1 MVCAS
6 NVASGL
12 AAAAAATAAAPRYV
26 LYFDQYHTDVLPN
39 NTLTAGITHVIT
51 AFANS
56 SLFASEPAGTYAPFK
71 DLTSIRQMFDNG
83 TKVCMAIGG
92 WGDAEG
98 FRAGLATNESRAL
111 YASNI
116 ATTLDTLGYDCIDMD
131 YEYPGG
137 NGYDYKQV
145 PNSDLTS
152 EIETFPELL
161 SAIKSAIGDKELSI
175 AVPGLERDM
184 IAYTAETVP
193 FINEAVDFVNVMTYD
208 LMNRRDT
215 VTKHHSDVEGSL
227 AAIQAY
233 LDRGMTASKLNLGI
247 AYYAK
252 YFTLPSNSTC
262 TGPLDCPI
270 VQAETADGQDAGNS
284 GAMTFEASSFPVTVD
299 ASNLT
304 ASTDGACGGTITC
317 AGTTWGAC
325 CSQYGYCGNTDAH
338 CGTGCQPDFGT
349 GCTAADTKTTAQ
361 SFADAIANGQTDT
374 ERGGQWYIDT
384 EASLFWTWDTA
395 ELIAEKF
402 TKIVSE
408 KGLGGVMAWSLAEDS
423 YDWSHLKAMQ
433 DGVKSLSTAAK
444 ARKVRRNIKY

>member
-1 MVCAS
+1 M
-6 NVASGL
+6 
-12 AAAAAATAAAPRYV
+12 TKR
-26 LYFDQYHTDVLPN
+26 YHTDVLPN

-56 SLFASEPAGTYAPFK
+56 SLFASDPVGEYTPFK
-71 DLTSIRQMFDNG
+71 DLTSVRQMFDNG

-92 WGDAEG
+92 WGDTEG

-116 ATTLDTLGYDCIDMD
+116 ATTLDNLGYDCVDID

-137 NGYDYKQV
+137 NGYDYKDV

-152 EIETFPELL
+152 EIDTYPELL
-161 SAIKSAIGDKELSI
+161 AAIKSAIGDKELSI

-184 IAYTAETVP
+184 IAYTAEKVP
-193 FINEAVDFVNVMTYD
+193 AINEAVDFVNLMSYD

-215 VTKHHSDVEGSL
+215 VTKHHSDINGSL
-227 AAIQAY
+227 AAVDAY
-233 LDRGMTASKLNLGI
+233 IERGMTASKLTLGI
-247 AYYAK
+247 SFYAK
-252 YFTLPSNSTC
+252 FFALPSNSTC
-262 TGPLDCPI
+262 TGPVGCPI
-270 VQAETADGQDAGNS
+270 VQAELADGTDAGTS

-299 ASNLT
+299 TSNLT
-304 ASTDGACGGTITC
+304 ASTDGSCGGTVTC
-317 AGTTWGAC
+317 AGTTWGTC

-338 CGTGCQPDFGT
+338 CGTGCQSDFGT
-349 GCTAADTKTTAQ
+349 GCTDTSTKTTAQ
-361 SFADAIANGQTDT
+361 SFADALENGQTDT

-384 EASLFWTWDTA
+384 DASLFWTWDTA
-395 ELIAEKF
+395 ELIEEKF
-402 TKIVSE
+402 TKIVSA

-433 DGVKSLSTAAK
+433 AGVKSMSTAASAK
-444 ARKVRRNIKY
+444 KVRRSIHY